1 MACLYPMHS
10 FVFLYNTCCH
20 CFFLSID
27 PGLPVSHRHRHHYTV
42 HKGIWYTTPLSMCF
56 CGPFTIVSRN
66 LSDALCHKFFSVS
79 VFSANVSASFSELPF
94 TCNSIH
100 KVGCLSLSALLAVP
114 PVFPRPHCTFDEL
127 LWIAILSEGHPKEVF
142 FEIHRFTDLPPPS
155 SLPTGYCV

>member
-1 MACLYPMHS
+1 MS
-10 FVFLYNTCCH
+10 QV
-20 CFFLSID
+20 
-27 PGLPVSHRHRHHYTV
+27 
-42 HKGIWYTTPLSMCF
+42 
-56 CGPFTIVSRN
+56 
-66 LSDALCHKFFSVS
+66 FSVS

-94 TCNSIH
+94 TYNSIH

-114 PVFPRPHCTFDEL
+114 PVFPQPHCTYDEL